1 MTKVL
6 IVDDEPQILRALRVT
21 LQAREYEVVTAA
33 GGAQA
38 LRLVAAEHP
47 DLVLLDLGLPDL
59 DGVEVI
65 RRLRTWTQVPI
76 VILSGRMHSSD
87 KVEAL
92 DAGADD
98 YVTKPFSIDELLAR
112 VRAVARR
119 VPASEPPAPVRIGR
133 YEVDLVDRRVRLHPA
148 AAATATTTTTTA
160 GPDDAP
166 TSTEGVHL
174 TPTEWHLLTVL
185 ATNPGR
191 LVSQRQLLVEVWGPT
206 YVNES
211 HYLRQYLKHLRRKL
225 EDDPARPRHL
235 VTEPGMGYR
244 FQP

>member
-21 LQAREYEVVTAA
+21 LQARDYEVVTAA

-38 LRLVAAEHP
+38 LRAAAAEHP

-76 VILSGRMHSSD
+76 VILSGRMHSVD

-119 VPASEPPAPVRIGR
+119 LPVTEPPAPVRIGR
-133 YEVDLVDRRVRLHPA
+133 HLVDLVDRRVTLHPEA
-148 AAATATTTTTTA
+148 GGQDGATTQ
-160 GPDDAP
+160 
-166 TSTEGVHL
+166 EGAEEVRL
-174 TPTEWHLLTVL
+174 TPTEWHLLTAV

-191 LVSQRQLLVEVWGPT
+191 LVSQRQLLIEVWGPT
-206 YVNES
+206 YVNET
-211 HYLRQYLKHLRRKL
+211 HYLRQYMKHLRRKL
-225 EDDPARPRHL
+225 EDDPAQPRHL
-235 VTEPGMGYR
+235 ITEPGMGYR

>member
-1 MTKVL
+1 
-6 IVDDEPQILRALRVT
+6 
-21 LQAREYEVVTAA
+21 
-33 GGAQA
+33 
-38 LRLVAAEHP
+38 
-47 DLVLLDLGLPDL
+47 
-59 DGVEVI
+59 
-65 RRLRTWTQVPI
+65 
-76 VILSGRMHSSD
+76 
-87 KVEAL
+87 
-92 DAGADD
+92 
-98 YVTKPFSIDELLAR
+98 
-112 VRAVARR
+112 

-133 YEVDLVDRRVRLHPA
+133 YQVDLVDRRVRLLPGA
-148 AAATATTTTTTA
+148 ATTTTDP
-160 GPDDAP
+160 GDAP

-235 VTEPGMGYR
+235 ITEPGMGYR